1 MFLRTTFSHPAVK
14 GILFWG
20 FWDSRHWITNGGGFI
35 AADGTEKPAAKR
47 VYDLWH
53 KVWTTN
59 ETLVADE
66 NGKISFRGY
75 PGIYEIKTK
84 KGSQSQNLGTLE

>member
-1 MFLRTTFSHPAVK
+1 
-14 GILFWG
+14 
-20 FWDSRHWITNGGGFI
+20 
-35 AADGTEKPAAKR
+35 
-47 VYDLWH
+47 
-53 KVWTTN
+53 
-59 ETLVADE
+59 VADE